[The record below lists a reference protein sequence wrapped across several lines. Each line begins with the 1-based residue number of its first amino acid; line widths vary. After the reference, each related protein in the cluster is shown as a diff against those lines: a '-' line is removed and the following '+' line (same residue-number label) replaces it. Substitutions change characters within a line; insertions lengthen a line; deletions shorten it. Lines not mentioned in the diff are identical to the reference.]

1 MALPSYFDTAV
12 IQFSAQQYRIG
23 LYQVSIVLPIYL
35 NIALDLSLAQ
45 VGLVVRALNATC
57 LDIALPMQ

>member
-1 MALPSYFDTAV
+1 V